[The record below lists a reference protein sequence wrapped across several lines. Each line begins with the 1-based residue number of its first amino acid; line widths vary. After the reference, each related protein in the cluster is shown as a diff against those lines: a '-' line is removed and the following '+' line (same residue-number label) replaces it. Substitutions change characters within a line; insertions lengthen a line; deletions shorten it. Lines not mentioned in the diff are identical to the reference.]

1 MTNVTVM
8 FDTPTNPMHPDA
20 SVDKLLLNM
29 SKSGFQ
35 GRKLGEAFLLWKNMI
50 ETPDIRITIGLS
62 GAIIPAGMQEC
73 IITLLE
79 NHYIDC
85 IVSTGAN
92 MFHDF
97 CEHMG
102 VKHYVGSHLVDDAS
116 LYKNGVNRIYD
127 VFASDKEIG
136 SMEYYIAEF
145 GKSLGK
151 KTMSSRDFFKYLGEK
166 INAEKPDGRS
176 IIGTCAKLNV
186 PIHVP
191 ALADSSYGI
200 GLLYGRRKLGSEVV
214 IDQLSDADELSEF
227 IEVGKKSGIVI
238 LGGGTPKNFIQQ
250 TEVIHPK
257 YQDKFLGGHM
267 FALQIT
273 TDAPHWGGLSGCTFE
288 EGISWGKEKPES
300 RKLQCFCDITIA
312 LPILTSALVSA
323 GVKRA

>member
-1 MTNVTVM
+1 M
-8 FDTPTNPMHPDA
+8 FDIPTNPMKPTA
-20 SVDKLLLNM
+20 SVDELLENM

-35 GRKLGEAFLLWKNMI
+35 GRKLGEAFHLWKEMI
-50 ETPDIRITIGLS
+50 ETPGTKIIIGLS

-73 IITLLE
+73 IVTLLE
-79 NHYIDC
+79 NRYIDC

-102 VKHYVGSHLVDDAS
+102 VKHYVGSHLTDDAV

-136 SMEYYIAEF
+136 RMEEYIGNF
-145 GKSLGK
+145 GVTLGK
-151 KTMSSRDFFKYLGEK
+151 QVLTSREFFKLLGEK

-176 IIGTCAKLNV
+176 VIGTAAKMDV
-186 PIHVP
+186 PIYVP

-200 GLLYGRRKLGSEVV
+200 GLVYGRRRLGAEVI
-214 IDQLSDADELSEF
+214 IDHLKDADELSEYV
-227 IEVGKKSGIVI
+227 EVAKKTGIVI

-250 TEVIHPK
+250 TEVIPPK
-257 YQDKFLGGHM
+257 YQKKYLGGHM

-288 EGISWGKEKPES
+288 EGISWGKEKEETH
-300 RKLQCFCDITIA
+300 KLQCFCDITIA
-312 LPILTSALVSA
+312 LPILTSALVA
-323 GVKRA
+323 AKVKRA

>member
-1 MTNVTVM
+1 M
-8 FDTPTNPMHPDA
+8 FDIPTNPMKPTA
-20 SVDKLLLNM
+20 AVDELLENM

-35 GRKLGEAFLLWKNMI
+35 GRKLGEAFHLWKEMI
-50 ETPDIRITIGLS
+50 ETPGTKIIIGLS

-73 IITLLE
+73 IVTLLE
-79 NHYIDC
+79 NRYIDC

-102 VKHYVGSHLVDDAS
+102 VKHYVGSHLTNDAV

-136 SMEYYIAEF
+136 RMEEYIGNF
-145 GKSLGK
+145 GVALGK
-151 KTMSSRDFFKYLGEK
+151 QVLTSREFFKLLGEK

-176 IIGTCAKLNV
+176 VIGTAAKMDV
-186 PIHVP
+186 PIYVP

-200 GLLYGRRKLGSEVV
+200 GLVYGRRRLGAEVI
-214 IDQLSDADELSEF
+214 IDHLKDADELSEYV
-227 IEVGKKSGIVI
+227 EAAKKTGIVI

-250 TEVIHPK
+250 TEVIPPK
-257 YQDKFLGGHM
+257 YQKKYLGGHM

-288 EGISWGKEKPES
+288 EGISWGKEKEETH
-300 RKLQCFCDITIA
+300 KLQCFCDITIA
-312 LPILTSALVSA
+312 LPILTSALVA
-323 GVKRA
+323 ANVKRA